1 MKQNFYFKSLLI
13 ALFVLF
19 SRGGVFAEEKVET
32 FTFSEM
38 GYSNAQSITAVNGTN
53 VMIEFDKGTNSN
65 DPSYYNTGNA
75 IRVYGGGFFT
85 VTAGGNTITK
95 IVLVFGSGDGD
106 NKITTDVN
114 TYKNGKW
121 SGISESVRFTVGGSS
136 GQRRIA
142 SISVTYDFVQ
152 GTGTQDPQNSF
163 AYATDNATVGEAYT
177 VQKITTLSSGRKSY
191 ESSDETVAAIDNNGN
206 VTLKKAGET
215 IITVTTAADG
225 TYKAGSASYKLIVE
239 RGTPVLSFA
248 QETVT
253 AYLGTEQN
261 GPKLINPG
269 DGAVTYEISDP
280 TIATIQPKGY
290 IQPKSVGTAT
300 VTATTAETDAWLP
313 ASASYT
319 LKVEEVFSINAVGS
333 YELVKDASTLKD
345 GDQILISYITSS
357 SRRVLGGQKSNNFGT
372 TILNSGAVS
381 EDLSTLKVTTE
392 KNVTAAILEGS
403 TGAWYF
409 HTNGGYLCATSSS
422 SNNLGVKTLSSAGDN
437 AKARISISDGN
448 ATIPSVADWTG
459 IFLDNWKSTKGF
471 ANWDNILYNDP
482 QATAK

>member
-152 GTGTQDPQNSF
+152 GTGTQAPCLRQ
-163 AYATDNATVGEAYT
+163 
-177 VQKITTLSSGRKSY
+177 
-191 ESSDETVAAIDNNGN
+191 
-206 VTLKKAGET
+206 
-215 IITVTTAADG
+215 
-225 TYKAGSASYKLIVE
+225 
-239 RGTPVLSFA
+239 
-248 QETVT
+248 
-253 AYLGTEQN
+253 
-261 GPKLINPG
+261 
-269 DGAVTYEISDP
+269 
-280 TIATIQPKGY
+280 
-290 IQPKSVGTAT
+290 
-300 VTATTAETDAWLP
+300 
-313 ASASYT
+313 
-319 LKVEEVFSINAVGS
+319 
-333 YELVKDASTLKD
+333 
-345 GDQILISYITSS
+345 
-357 SRRVLGGQKSNNFGT
+357 
-372 TILNSGAVS
+372 
-381 EDLSTLKVTTE
+381 DLSE
-392 KNVTAAILEGS
+392 
-403 TGAWYF
+403 
-409 HTNGGYLCATSSS
+409 
-422 SNNLGVKTLSSAGDN
+422 
-437 AKARISISDGN
+437 
-448 ATIPSVADWTG
+448 
-459 IFLDNWKSTKGF
+459 
-471 ANWDNILYNDP
+471 
-482 QATAK
+482 